1 MPSVCVQS
9 GLLHHLLLLLLSLLV
24 SYPADVAALGTTPA
38 TAAEPSPLGPAPSS
52 AIALALSPTSTVALA
67 PSALVLSSTDPGPA
81 HSSGGN
87 TARTIALAVTLP
99 VVALLVLA
107 AVVMRKTLVFFFKK
121 HFTHGDSSA
130 TLPTTARGGAPAM
143 SSVGSST
150 ANLVTGGNP
159 TRSPRPP
166 PSGVTVADR
175 PVDQQRP
182 PRRTRRR
189 RSVSP
194 VGLPLYSEEPGEE
207 EMSLFKHQEPDMSSS
222 RVDLSLST
230 YPTGETTYD
239 DTMHD
244 STSEFVRP
252 SFDLSSE
259 GHLLEPSTSL
269 ELGTAIGRPRS
280 ASDSGMLG
288 SSRLTTYPSA
298 SNSSSPFA
306 SQSGFIDVP
315 INDPSPSFDPPGS
328 GHRATRSSPVNRL
341 TPPSS
346 PPRPAIG
353 RPRASTLQRVLGRST
368 GASSSS
374 GFLPLGVT
382 GRSPYG
388 QTGGGA
394 STSMHRLA
402 TSSSASINSANISS
416 PLPNSFVHSSFVFP
430 RSGPTPQQIAFISSR
445 ESLGAYG
452 YGSGVAEPPAEPPA
466 FSLSSLSPTPD
477 RPAVQGRGRSA
488 SSVSQASRMS
498 SSPLARPETPSP
510 PPSIRTS
517 TPPRPASRQAEE
529 PSVEELLPTL
539 PPSFDG
545 DSMLPSSP
553 PSSLAPATSSPP
565 QLPALSLSL
574 STPGSNPPAHGFPF
588 SRSVTSPSPKR
599 IGTSSPP
606 PAIVTLPATPVASTA
621 PSPLFPLAMADEQA
635 KIPAALPAQ
644 ATTARA
650 RRSLNISTISEA
662 SFMTD
667 GTWSTARPGDE

>member
-9 GLLHHLLLLLLSLLV
+9 GLLHHLLLLLLLLSLLV

-52 AIALALSPTSTVALA
+52 AIALALSPTSTVVLA

-107 AVVMRKTLVFFFKK
+107 VVVMRKTLVFFFKK
-121 HFTHGDSSA
+121 LISRRTHLPPSGIQHFTHGDSSA

-143 SSVGSST
+143 S
-150 ANLVTGGNP
+150 
-159 TRSPRPP
+159 PP

-175 PVDQQRP
+175 TVDQQRP

-207 EMSLFKHQEPDMSSS
+207 EMSLFKHQETDMSSS

-244 STSEFVRP
+244 SASEFVRP

-269 ELGTAIGRPRS
+269 ELGIAIGRPRS

-306 SQSGFIDVP
+306 SRSGFIDVP

-510 PPSIRTS
+510 PPSVRTS
-517 TPPRPASRQAEE
+517 TPPRPPSRQAEE

-539 PPSFDG
+539 PPSSDG

-553 PSSLAPATSSPP
+553 PSPLAPATSSPP
-565 QLPALSLSL
+565 QLSALSLSL
-574 STPGSNPPAHGFPF
+574 STPGSNPPAHDFPS
-588 SRSVTSPSPKR
+588 SRSVPSPSPKR
-599 IGTSSPP
+599 IGTSPPP
-606 PAIVTLPATPVASTA
+606 PAIVTLPATPVASAA

-644 ATTARA
+644 ATAARA

-662 SFMTD
+662 SFMTG
-667 GTWSTARPGDE
+667 GTWSDRTA

>member
-1 MPSVCVQS
+1 MSPVCAQR
-9 GLLHHLLLLLLSLLV
+9 GLVGLLLLALLV
-24 SYPADVAALGTTPA
+24 SYPADVAALGPTPA
-38 TAAEPSPLGPAPSS
+38 PAVEPSLLASALPSATAFASSSSSAVTPAPSVPVHS
-52 AIALALSPTSTVALA
+52 GTE
-67 PSALVLSSTDPGPA
+67 PGPA
-81 HSSGGN
+81 HSSGSN
-87 TARTIALAVTLP
+87 TARTIALAVALP
-99 VVALLVLA
+99 VVALLVLVV
-107 AVVMRKTLVFFFKK
+107 VVMRKTLVVFFKK
-121 HFTHGDSSA
+121 HFLHGDSSA
-130 TLPTTARGGAPAM
+130 TLPTTARGNTQAM

-189 RSVSP
+189 RRTASP

-207 EMSLFKHQEPDMSSS
+207 EMSLFKHQAPDMSSS

-239 DTMHD
+239 DTTRD

-288 SSRLTTYPSA
+288 SSRLATYPYA

-306 SQSGFIDVP
+306 SRSGFIDVP
-315 INDPSPSFDPPGS
+315 INNASPSFDPSGS

-368 GASSSS
+368 GANSSS

-416 PLPNSFVHSSFVFP
+416 PLPNTFVHSSFVFP

-466 FSLSSLSPTPD
+466 FMSSPLSPSPD
-477 RPAVQGRGRSA
+477 RPALQGRGRSA

-517 TPPRPASRQAEE
+517 TPPPRPASRQAEE

-545 DSMLPSSP
+545 DSMP
-553 PSSLAPATSSPP
+553 PSSSPSPLTPTTSSPP
-565 QLPALSLSL
+565 QLPPLSLSL
-574 STPGSNPPAHGFPF
+574 STPVSYPPLPDSPP
-588 SRSVTSPSPKR
+588 SRSLSPLSPKR
-599 IGTSSPP
+599 VGTSSSP
-606 PAIVTLPATPVASTA
+606 PAIVTLPATPVASAA
-621 PSPLFPLAMADEQA
+621 PSPLFPLVMADEQE
-635 KIPAALPAQ
+635 KFSAALPAQ
-644 ATTARA
+644 AT
-650 RRSLNISTISEA
+650 RRSANISTISEA

-667 GTWSTARPGDE
+667 GTWSTARPGDD